1 MGGAIDRL
9 DRDKSKELWSNILST
24 VVAGEIRNVYTKKD
38 LILFLYSL
46 CEADVS

>member
-9 DRDKSKELWSNILST
+9 DRDKTKELWSNILSS

-38 LILFLYSL
+38 LILILYSL
-46 CEADVS
+46 CEADFS